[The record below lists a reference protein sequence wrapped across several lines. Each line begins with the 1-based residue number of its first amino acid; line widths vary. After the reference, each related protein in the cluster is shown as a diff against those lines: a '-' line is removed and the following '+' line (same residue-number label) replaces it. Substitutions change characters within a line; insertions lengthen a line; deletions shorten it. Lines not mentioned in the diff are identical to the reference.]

1 MDRRTFNKLA
11 GGAVIGAI
19 SGNVLDVGAE
29 QMTPPPSVTQNSVGP
44 SSVSSSQVVLED
56 AEVSMAFDPES
67 GALTRFHRKS
77 TQWDIQR
84 RPELG
89 VSFRLLAP
97 LPNRRDNFVLGQK
110 QRAVEVKKL
119 SDQQVRLQ
127 WKNLESEHGGVL
139 PITFTALVTLEN
151 GAVTFD
157 STLVND
163 SSLTVETIDYP
174 YLGDLSSPAR
184 DTPMRSDHMW
194 YDNLVGDDIYPDFRN
209 EKGYWGVDFPTKTIE
224 SKQSLFCLIQCPEQG
239 MYVEMHNPN
248 QPYLLEFTFE
258 QHPGVLDSVSN
269 VVPTQDEVSG
279 FPVHLEFRTCHFV
292 FTHPKTTNKLVPV
305 VLRCYSGDW
314 HAGVDLYKQWRATWF
329 QKPHIA
335 DWVMGVNSWQQLQV
349 NTPEQDYSI
358 PYRELP
364 KYIDECVENGVG
376 AIQLVGWNI
385 EGQDGGDPCL
395 DIDPGLGTW
404 QQLHDAVAYAQG
416 KGVKMIMF
424 GKLNWADMT
433 TEWFKKEL
441 YKYAATDP
449 YGIPY
454 QQGGYSYVTPTQLA
468 AINNHRREV
477 MDFLC
482 PAYRDIATRQ
492 FQKILALGAAGW
504 LFDEVCHHGPVE
516 YSFSSGH
523 GYEPPGYIYAGDLP
537 MSRQL
542 RAAADKVNQDFIFAG
557 EGPQDWLM
565 QYYPVSY
572 FRINQDSRPVARYID
587 SSAPLVVAVTGFDD
601 REMLNLILLNRYII
615 SYEPYNFKGGLTDFP
630 LTLAYGKKIDALRQK
645 YKSYLW
651 DAEFHDTLGAT
662 ITADYSIRH
671 AVFVASS
678 GKRAVVLVS
687 NEPSRAIKAT
697 VHLPHSGSL
706 VVATPESPDARP
718 TTDTLEIPARSAAV
732 LMEG

>member
-11 GGAVIGAI
+11 GVAAIGAI
-19 SGNVLDVGAE
+19 SGNVLDMGAE
-29 QMTPPPSVTQNSVGP
+29 QTTPPPSVTENSVGL
-44 SSVSSSQVVLED
+44 SSVASNQIVLED
-56 AEVSMAFDPES
+56 REVLIAFDADS

-77 TQWDIQR
+77 TQWSIQR

-89 VSFRLLAP
+89 ISFRLLAP

-127 WKNLESEHGGVL
+127 WKNLVSEHGGVL
-139 PITFTALVTLEN
+139 PMTFTALVTLDN

-194 YDNLVGDDIYPDFRN
+194 YDNLVGDAIYPDFRN

-258 QHPGVLDSVSN
+258 QHPGVLDSVNN
-269 VVPTQDEVSG
+269 VVPTAHEISG
-279 FPVHLEFRTCHFV
+279 IPVHLEFRTCHFV
-292 FTHPKTTNKLVPV
+292 FTHPNTTKKLVPV

-358 PYRELP
+358 PYRDLP
-364 KYIDECVENGVG
+364 KYIDECVANGVG

-385 EGQDGGDPCL
+385 EGQDGGDPSL

-404 QQLHDAVAYAQG
+404 RELHDAVAYAQG

-482 PAYRDIATRQ
+482 PAYRDIAAKQ

-516 YSFSSGH
+516 YSFSPDH
-523 GYEPPGYIYAGDLP
+523 GYEAPGYIYAGDLP

-542 RAAADKVNQDFIFAG
+542 RAAADKVNPDFIFAG

-572 FRINQDSRPVARYID
+572 FRINNGSRPVARYID
-587 SSAPLVVAVTGFDD
+587 SAAPLIVAVTGFDD

-630 LTLAYGKKIDALRQK
+630 LTLAYGKKIDALRKQ

-651 DAEFHDTLGAT
+651 DAEFRDTLGAS
-662 ITADYSIRH
+662 ITSDGSPRH
-671 AVFVASS
+671 SVFVASN
-678 GKRAVVLVS
+678 GKRAVVVV
-687 NEPSRAIKAT
+687 NNHPDRAITAT
-697 VHLPHSGSL
+697 VNLPHPGDL
-706 VVATPESPDARP
+706 VVATPEKPDTAP
-718 TTDTLEIPARSAAV
+718 TSNTLQIPARSLAV
-732 LMEG
+732 VMER

>member
-11 GGAVIGAI
+11 GVAAIGAI
-19 SGNVLDVGAE
+19 SGNVLDMGAE
-29 QMTPPPSVTQNSVGP
+29 QTTPPPSVTENSVGL
-44 SSVSSSQVVLED
+44 SSVASNQIVLED
-56 AEVSMAFDPES
+56 REVLIAFDADS

-77 TQWDIQR
+77 TQWAIQR

-89 VSFRLLAP
+89 ISFRLLAP
-97 LPNRRDNFVLGQK
+97 LPDRRDNFVLGQK

-127 WKNLESEHGGVL
+127 WKNLVSEHGGVL
-139 PITFTALVTLEN
+139 PMTFTALVTLDS

-157 STLVND
+157 SSLIND
-163 SSLTVETIDYP
+163 SPLTVETIDYP

-194 YDNLVGDDIYPDFRN
+194 YDNLVGNELYPDFSN

-224 SKQSLFCLIQCPEQG
+224 SKQSLFCLIQTPQEG
-239 MYVEMHNPN
+239 IYVEMHDPT

-258 QHPGVLDSVSN
+258 QHPGVLDSVGN
-269 VVPTQDEVSG
+269 VVPNEDEISG
-279 FPVHLEFRTCHFV
+279 IPVHLEFRTCHFV
-292 FTHPKTTNKLVPV
+292 FAHPKSAKKLVPV

-329 QKPHIA
+329 KQPAIA
-335 DWVMGVNSWQQLQV
+335 AWVKDVNSWQQLQV

-358 PYRELP
+358 PYRDLTQ
-364 KYIDECVENGVG
+364 YIDECVANGVG

-385 EGQDGGDPCL
+385 EGQDGGDPSL

-441 YKYAATDP
+441 YKYSSTDP

-454 QQGGYSYVTPTQLA
+454 QTGGYSYVTPTQLA
-468 AINNHRREV
+468 GINNHRREV
-477 MDFLC
+477 MDFMC
-482 PAYRDIATRQ
+482 PAYRDVATKQ
-492 FQKILALGAAGW
+492 FEKILALGAAGW

-516 YSFSSGH
+516 YSFSPDH
-523 GYEPPGYIYAGDLP
+523 GYDAPGYIYAGDLP

-542 RAAADKVNQDFIFAG
+542 RAAADKVNPDFIFAG

-572 FRINQDSRPVARYID
+572 FRINNGSRPVARYID

-615 SYEPYNFKGGLTDFP
+615 SYEPYNFKGYLTDFP

-651 DAEFHDTLGAT
+651 DAEFRDTLGASVT
-662 ITADYSIRH
+662 SDGTIRH
-671 AVFVASS
+671 SVFVASS
-678 GKRAVVLVS
+678 GKRAVVVVNNQPDRS
-687 NEPSRAIKAT
+687 INAT
-697 VHLPHSGSL
+697 VKLPNSGDL
-706 VVATPESPDARP
+706 VVATPEQPDARP
-718 TTDTLEIPARSAAV
+718 TSSTLQIPARSAAV
-732 LMEG
+732 LMER